1 MSKKDSLI
9 ASILS
14 LKPVAIAYGFD
25 WPVPPMGVTDLG
37 MLDALN
43 VGELAATVL
52 ELAEFICD
60 AQNSADASY

>member
-1 MSKKDSLI
+1 MNKKDSLI

-25 WPVPPMGVTDLG
+25 WPVPPVGLTDLG

-43 VGELAATVL
+43 VDELAATVL

-60 AQNSADASY
+60 VQNSDDVSY